1 MEKENSIKTILENI
15 QKEIEKIQN
24 TLKVINLKGKN
35 WKKDIA
41 DIFLILELSRFL
53 DMEYEA
59 TKIDLKTRI
68 PLKDYDLL
76 VKENVDIIE
85 KVFDYYY
92 DTDIGTSY
100 DDFEKILK
108 TTIFELKEALEW
120 EKIQNQRK

>member
-35 WKKDIA
+35 WKTDIA
-41 DIFLILELSRFL
+41 NIFLILELSRFL

-92 DTDIGTSY
+92 NTDIGTSY
-100 DDFEKILK
+100 DDFEKILE

>member
-35 WKKDIA
+35 WKTDIA
-41 DIFLILELSRFL
+41 NIFLILELSRFL

-92 DTDIGTSY
+92 NTDIGTSY
-100 DDFEKILK
+100 DDFEEILE

>member
-24 TLKVINLKGKN
+24 TLEVINLKGKN
-35 WKKDIA
+35 WKTDIA
-41 DIFLILELSRFL
+41 NIFLILELSRFL

-92 DTDIGTSY
+92 NTDIGTSY
-100 DDFEKILK
+100 DDFEKILE